1 MKNIKWLLAGA
12 GDIARRRA
20 AAALRE
26 AANSVITA
34 ICDPVPGKAADLAER
49 MGVNAVFT
57 DYAQALDQSGA
68 DAVYIAS
75 PVFCHHDM
83 CIMAA
88 EHGIPFLC
96 EKPLALCGAEAARI
110 LRAAK
115 RNKVTAACS
124 NYRVFC
130 GQYQLTRQ
138 IIESGE
144 VGALRGGRACYIQMP
159 FNPNRRQLREALGD
173 SPVRQLGFYVLDI
186 IRRFLGMPQEVFARC
201 TTFPGNDDP
210 GWDLDDITSMILF
223 FPNGGQFTFVVHYA
237 HGTSHEFE
245 LFGSKGRIRWPNWP
259 PHGNEPVQVISGNG
273 PDGIRELPA
282 VNAANFHLPLVEDF
296 IAALQQGRQP
306 VCSLDEA
313 VATEYII
320 DAIFQSAA
328 SGRPEAVHRPDQKDF
343 E

>member
-1 MKNIKWLLAGA
+1 MTNIKWLLAGA

-34 ICDPVPGKAADLAER
+34 ICDPVSGKAADLAER

-159 FNPNRRQLREALGD
+159 FNPNRRQLREASAIPRCGNWDFTFLTSFG
-173 SPVRQLGFYVLDI
+173 VFWECR
-186 IRRFLGMPQEVFARC
+186 RRFLHAVPLSRATMTRAG
-201 TTFPGNDDP
+201 
-210 GWDLDDITSMILF
+210 
-223 FPNGGQFTFVVHYA
+223 
-237 HGTSHEFE
+237 
-245 LFGSKGRIRWPNWP
+245 
-259 PHGNEPVQVISGNG
+259 IST
-273 PDGIRELPA
+273 I
-282 VNAANFHLPLVEDF
+282 
-296 IAALQQGRQP
+296 
-306 VCSLDEA
+306 
-313 VATEYII
+313 
-320 DAIFQSAA
+320 
-328 SGRPEAVHRPDQKDF
+328 
-343 E
+343 